1 MTLAASTIG
10 SDRGVKSETAPVGRN
25 AIVWRARDLIS
36 RHACD
41 RSFGPDQLAA
51 HSGVSLRRLQTVF
64 HKQGTSIAETIWEMR
79 LEHAR
84 SFLSEDRCRDRTITE
99 IAFESGFSDFAHFSR
114 RFKKRFGLSPRDFR
128 LATEPKR

>member
-1 MTLAASTIG
+1 MTLAAGTIG
-10 SDRGVKSETAPVGRN
+10 SDRNVESEIAPVGPN

-41 RSFGPDQLAA
+41 RNFGPNQLAA
-51 HSGVSLRRLQTVF
+51 RSGVSLRQLQTVF
-64 HKQGTSIAETIWEMR
+64 HKQGSSIAETIWEMR

-99 IAFESGFSDFAHFSR
+99 VAFEPGFNDFAHFSR

-128 LATEPKR
+128 RATEPKR